1 MIYFISGSSKIKKLN
16 LKMKKCLDN
25 IISDKDAEVI
35 VGDCY
40 GVDILAQ
47 NYLKEKGFEKV
58 VVYCSTPEPK
68 RTVYPNFVS
77 MWDKA
82 QGLKGE
88 EFYQVKDKEMCN
100 LCDKAVAFWNGTS
113 YGVKCNIER
122 IKEMNKPLEIIL
134 SEFDIPHSKAEQ
146 ELNLE
151 DNLAEF
157 GIL

>member
-16 LKMKKCLDN
+16 SKMKKCLDN
-25 IISDKDAEVI
+25 IINDKDAEVI

-68 RTVYPNFVS
+68 RTVYPNFIS
-77 MWDKA
+77 MWNKA
-82 QGLKGE
+82 QGLEGE

-100 LCDKAVAFWNGTS
+100 LCDKAVAFWNGKS

-134 SEFDIPHSKAEQ
+134 SEFDIPHTKAER

-151 DNLAEF
+151 NNLTDF